1 MIGVIHRGPASRSR
15 SVVTPD
21 GEVQPIARPGRI
33 RLACGRDETGDMR
46 FLLDHLAAVVA
57 ADVARDVLH
66 AGDHQDGR
74 GTREQRQRADR
85 PIVLL
90 RMRACMRDLIPPAA
104 KLGVQI
110 VDIDKRARRK
120 EGVAQVLKRE
130 IAGDVASRRLIARKR
145 SGGFSTCADPAG
157 AGLFEIRQ
165 LGSRQPKPYR
175 ARCSWLTDDESAG
188 RLDHLMHDRWR
199 DSEESAAG
207 RRFASG
213 VVVYD
218 GASATR
224 FGDDLFA
231 VPLRFLWGQ
240 S

>member
-1 MIGVIHRGPASRSR
+1 
-15 SVVTPD
+15 
-21 GEVQPIARPGRI
+21 
-33 RLACGRDETGDMR
+33 
-46 FLLDHLAAVVA
+46 
-57 ADVARDVLH
+57 
-66 AGDHQDGR
+66 
-74 GTREQRQRADR
+74 
-85 PIVLL
+85 
-90 RMRACMRDLIPPAA
+90 MRDLIPPAA

-130 IAGDVASRRLIARKR
+130 IAGYVASRRLMARKR

-188 RLDHLMHDRWR
+188 LERLDHLMHDRWR
-199 DSEESAAG
+199 DSEESLQIRFG
-207 RRFASG
+207 RWPPVDLRVVVDVREILPLLRRERLRLADDRFGRAPSSVNVCSRFASRS
-213 VVVYD
+213 YT
-218 GASATR
+218 ASSTRRTRGSEQWYALAATWPAR
-224 FGDDLFA
+224 SSTSSSA
-231 VPLRFLWGQ
+231 